1 MQATGGDDLARRKV
15 LQRNA
20 VLYLLFALLII
31 IPFGVFIVAGVD
43 ATQFGLG
50 GIAGPMVAFSAGV
63 LSFLSPC
70 VLPLV
75 PIYITN
81 LAGATFDSEGRPTA
95 TRGQTFPHA
104 VAFMVGLSVVFIAL
118 GASVGLIGFVLI
130 DNLQALE
137 TAAGLLLIAL
147 GILII
152 PEIGQRS
159 LMRSAVLLLAMTVVL
174 IGTVEL
180 AQLQGDTER
189 LLLLVAALGLAWAK
203 FSGFLP
209 VFGLLQRTFQFT
221 PGTKKSA
228 SYSRSALIGSA
239 FATGW
244 TPCVGPILGGVLA
257 LAAASGSAWTGAY
270 LLSFYAFG
278 FSVPFLIAGLA
289 VGDAQRRIRRLQR
302 FMPYFEVASAL
313 MLLGLGMLLITGR
326 LTQINNWFIG
336 LSDWQGL

>member
-1 MQATGGDDLARRKV
+1 MQATGGAGTSFRDFLLSVRGG
-15 LQRNA
+15 
-20 VLYLLFALLII
+20 YLLFVLAILVPLI
-31 IPFGVFIVAGVD
+31 VFIIAGVD
-43 ATQFGLG
+43 AQQFGLTG
-50 GIAGPMVAFSAGV
+50 FAGPMVAFSAGV

-75 PIYITN
+75 PIYVTN
-81 LAGATFDSEGRPTA
+81 LAGASFDAEGKVTASRGRTFS
-95 TRGQTFPHA
+95 HA

-118 GASVGLIGFVLI
+118 GASVGLVGFVLV

-137 TAAGLLLIAL
+137 TAAGLLLIVL

-159 LMRSAVLLLAMTVVL
+159 LMRSAILLFVMTIVL

-180 AQLQGDTER
+180 AQIQGDASR
-189 LLLLVAALGLAWAK
+189 LLLLAGALGVAWAK
-203 FSGFLP
+203 FSGLLP
-209 VFGLLQRTFQFT
+209 VVGLLQRTFQFN
-221 PGTKKSA
+221 PGTQKKA

-244 TPCVGPILGGVLA
+244 TPCVGPILGGILT

-270 LLSFYAFG
+270 LLSFYALG
-278 FSVPFLIAGLA
+278 FSIPFLLAGLA
-289 VGDAQRRIRRLQR
+289 VSDASRTIRRMQQY
-302 FMPYFEVASAL
+302 MPYFEVASAL
-313 MLLGLGMLLITGR
+313 MLLGIGMLLITGR